1 MIVLFIILAF
11 IIGVY
16 LGSKVIIEYV
26 YSIHRINKEEY
37 EYFGSFNGFID
48 TLLDFHH
55 ILLKGNSIT

>member
-37 EYFGSFNGFID
+37 EYLGSFNGFID
-48 TLLDFHH
+48 TLFK
-55 ILLKGNSIT
+55 I